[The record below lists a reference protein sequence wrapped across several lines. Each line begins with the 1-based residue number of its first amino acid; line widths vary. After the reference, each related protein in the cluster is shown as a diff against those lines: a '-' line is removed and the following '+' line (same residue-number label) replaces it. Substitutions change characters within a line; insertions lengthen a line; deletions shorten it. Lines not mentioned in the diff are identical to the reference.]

1 MDLIDVGGAQMM
13 PSVNQIEVQPWWHED
28 VRVNTL
34 LPVFIN
40 MIARHWEEASLSQSR
55 VPSYPS
61 VFFSFFFPQD
71 LFAVNKKLGI
81 VSQGY
86 SPLGTPDFE
95 KECVIYS

>member
-28 VRVNTL
+28 VRVNTP

-61 VFFSFFFPQD
+61 VFFSFLIFSGSRCCQQEAWHCKPRIQSIGHAR
-71 LFAVNKKLGI
+71 L
-81 VSQGY
+81 
-86 SPLGTPDFE
+86 
-95 KECVIYS
+95 